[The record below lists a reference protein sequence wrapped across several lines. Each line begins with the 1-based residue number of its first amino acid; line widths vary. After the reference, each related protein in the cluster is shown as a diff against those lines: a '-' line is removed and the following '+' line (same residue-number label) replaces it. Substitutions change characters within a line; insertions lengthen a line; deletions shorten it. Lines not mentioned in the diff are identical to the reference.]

1 MTNWRPP
8 QTPEERRAAAELRRR
23 LPEVE
28 KQLRAAR
35 PVIRVTQPIQPAA
48 IAAIKNTMDNAPFM
62 KDLRRVSDET
72 RERLRQLPEM
82 REIRASLDRIFDSLR
97 TYGDLD
103 LEALR
108 RRAEEEGVWETYAP
122 PNWVDLEI
130 DDETHAGLGAC
141 ATDGIPIAY
150 VPRADILALLAK
162 CPDYKSRCEVLLTN
176 REALL
181 DDCEEAIAI
190 LYGEEDFEDQIPLAK
205 DALAALRGGHDS
217 AAQALAI
224 NVTEAIIGHFIPK
237 KQPTGKVKA
246 LLGNGPHALFDDVSP
261 QCLRF
266 YATLLALKPW
276 LKDWEDGRGQP
287 APETLSRHTSV
298 HQARTVFYTT
308 THAITAVLV
317 MASVAALAYEVDADL
332 YPTLS
337 KEVQKLITKT
347 AKGHRREEQQN
358 DSSS

>member
-1 MTNWRPP
+1 MVAFKT
-8 QTPEERRAAAELRRR
+8 
-23 LPEVE
+23 
-28 KQLRAAR
+28 
-35 PVIRVTQPIQPAA
+35 
-48 IAAIKNTMDNAPFM
+48 TMDNASYL
-62 KDLRRVSDET
+62 KDVRRISEEA

-82 REIRASLDRIFDSLR
+82 KEIRESLDGIFDSLR

-130 DDETHAGLGAC
+130 DNETYAGLGEC
-141 ATDGIPIAY
+141 ATDGIPVAY
-150 VPRADILALLAK
+150 VPRAEILATLAK
-162 CPDYKSRCEVLLTN
+162 CADYESRCEVLLVN
-176 REALL
+176 RAALL

-190 LYGEEDFEDQIPLAK
+190 LDGKEDFEDQIPLAN
-205 DALAALRGGHDS
+205 DALAAIRGGHDS

-224 NVTEAIIGHFIPK
+224 NVTEAIIGHFIAK

-246 LLGNGPHALFDDVSP
+246 LLGDAPHAVFDEVS
-261 QCLRF
+261 QECLRF

-276 LKDWEDGRGQP
+276 LEDWEDGHGQP
-287 APETLSRHTSV
+287 APEKLSRHTSV
-298 HQARTVFYTT
+298 HQARTAFYTS

-337 KEVQKLITKT
+337 KEVQKLIARA
-347 AKGHRREEQQN
+347 AKGRKKEEQQN
-358 DSSS
+358 DS